1 MTGSDTAPSSEPKGG
16 SDAARISEVK
26 SWLTSQFESAGKQV
40 PSFDY
45 THRTVTHLH
54 NLATASQA
62 KSQAAT
68 IVAND
73 FRQKASEYRAQGITS
88 PIRFASIFYE
98 SYTMSVF
105 LVLAARVREI
115 LESAGMAQESLPS
128 NVVSSAQVLANVAN
142 LLNIRDTELSR

>member
-1 MTGSDTAPSSEPKGG
+1 MTGSDTAPLSEPKGG

-26 SWLTSQFESAGKQV
+26 AWLTSQFESAGKQV

-73 FRQKASEYRAQGITS
+73 FRQKASEYRAQGTTVTS
-88 PIRFASIFYE
+88 RFDLLQF
-98 SYTMSVF
+98 TN
-105 LVLAARVREI
+105 LI
-115 LESAGMAQESLPS
+115 L
-128 NVVSSAQVLANVAN
+128 
-142 LLNIRDTELSR
+142 